1 MEDDKQFLRQ
11 LLVNSNNNNNQIPS
25 VNQSDVDEQTMKARM
40 EEVLK
45 RLEANPAEFEDLLKE
60 LGPHMDKLNL
70 PGNKSTLGEHGL
82 EPKVPG
88 INITPTAGFVVKTK
102 SMNDSDENS
111 MKIFI
116 NICQHDELGLPAMK
130 KKIDE
135 NGEEVE
141 GLNIPMSIGSGRVG
155 ADKSGVKCFIYDV
168 IVNPKVIEDANAD
181 VTGKYRDFVCQLSI
195 HGLEQKYNVNLD
207 KRYKLPK
214 LTKMGELLTQ
224 YIKDTKK
231 MPKIEE
237 VKSAPSKT
245 NKNVKNN
252 EHKEPITVIE
262 KDLDYIISWVGGE
275 VMDSDNPESLNT
287 ANLQPIKMIPN
298 EYVEPT
304 AAVDSK
310 YLGLLFTCVLSSEI
324 ASRILSNISSSDTI
338 DLQVSAYKLHLKI
351 PSYKLLCLYL
361 PAAITPSSCTCKVT
375 QKESNIGSVELFI
388 KMPLDKS
395 EMDKEADVGSKAWLI
410 SQALR
415 SEENRSSN
423 STSTESKATN
433 DNEFPEDKFHIK
445 LPDNVNQYTGLKEET
460 NDDVLPEERFH
471 MKDAHST
478 FLINQREQSIKD
490 KQEHFENEK
499 KNRKN
504 DENVE
509 YVDIDDFKPG
519 GKYASNSSKPGS
531 TPDVTTNVIEPMNKV
546 KEVILSNNNDMV
558 VLKYNTQ
565 SLIYL
570 FSYHQIFVSIGFKQS
585 IIKFMD

>member
-1 MEDDKQFLRQ
+1 MDEDKQFLRQ
-11 LLVNSNNNNNQIPS
+11 LLVNNNQAPTA
-25 VNQSDVDEQTMKARM
+25 VRSDVDEQEMKTRM
-40 EEVLK
+40 EQVLK
-45 RLEANPAEFEDLLKE
+45 RLEENPAELEELLKE
-60 LGPHMDKLNL
+60 LGPQMDQLNL
-70 PGNKSTLGEHGL
+70 PGNKSTLGENGL

-102 SMNDSDENS
+102 NMVDSDENG

-116 NICQHDELGLPAMK
+116 NICQHDELGLPGMK

-141 GLNIPMSIGSGRVG
+141 GLNIPMSIGAGRVG
-155 ADKSGVKCFIYDV
+155 NDKSGVKCFIYDV
-168 IVNPKVIEDANAD
+168 IVNPKVIEDANTD

-237 VKSAPSKT
+237 VKSAPNKNT
-245 NKNVKNN
+245 KNVKN
-252 EHKEPITVIE
+252 KETKEEIIVIE
-262 KDLDYIISWVGGE
+262 KELEYSIKWIGKDAF
-275 VMDSDNPESLNT
+275 DSDKFESDELSNIEALNIT
-287 ANLQPIKMIPN
+287 PN
-298 EYVEPT
+298 EYIEPSIV
-304 AAVDSK
+304 VDPK
-310 YLGLLFTCVLSSEI
+310 HFALLFACTLPSEI
-324 ASRILSNISSSDTI
+324 ASKLNLNDTALDII
-338 DLQVSAYKLHLKI
+338 DLQISAYKLQIKI
-351 PSYKLLCLYL
+351 PSHKLLCLYL
-361 PAAITPSSCTCKVT
+361 PTPVLPSSCTCKVI
-375 QKESNIGSVELFI
+375 QQENNIGSVDLFI
-388 KMPLDKS
+388 KMCLDKS
-395 EMDKEADVGSKAWLI
+395 DIDKEPDVGSKAWLI

-415 SEENRSSN
+415 SEDRKSN
-423 STSTESKATN
+423 STSSESKTTN
-433 DNEFPEDKFHIK
+433 DYEYPEDKFHIK
-445 LPDNVNQYTGLKEET
+445 MPDNVNPYTGLKEET

-519 GKYASNSSKPGS
+519 GKYATSNSKPGS
-531 TPDVTTNVIEPMNKV
+531 TPDVVTNAIEPINKV
-546 KEVILSNNNDMV
+546 KEVILSNNSDMV
-558 VLKYNTQ
+558 V
-565 SLIYL
+565 
-570 FSYHQIFVSIGFKQS
+570 IF
-585 IIKFMD
+585 

>member
-11 LLVNSNNNNNQIPS
+11 LLVNNNQAPTA
-25 VNQSDVDEQTMKARM
+25 VRSDVDEQDMKTRM
-40 EEVLK
+40 EQVLK
-45 RLEANPAEFEDLLKE
+45 RLEENPAELEELLKE
-60 LGPHMDKLNL
+60 LGPQMDKLNL
-70 PGNKSTLGEHGL
+70 PGNKSTLGENGL

-102 SMNDSDENS
+102 NVSDSDDNS

-116 NICQHDELGLPAMK
+116 NICQHDELGPPGMK

-141 GLNIPMSIGSGRVG
+141 GLNIPMSIGAGRVG
-155 ADKSGVKCFIYDV
+155 SDKSGVKCFIYDV
-168 IVNPKVIEDANAD
+168 IVNPKVIEDANTD

-195 HGLEQKYNVNLD
+195 HGLEQKYSVTLD

-224 YIKDTKK
+224 HIKDAKK

-237 VKSAPSKT
+237 VKSAP
-245 NKNVKNN
+245 NKNTKNAKS
-252 EHKEPITVIE
+252 KETKEAIVVIE
-262 KDLDYIISWVGGE
+262 KELEFSIKWIE
-275 VMDSDNPESLNT
+275 NEAFHSDHFESDEASNVEAINIT
-287 ANLQPIKMIPN
+287 PN
-298 EYVEPT
+298 EYIEPT
-304 AAVDSK
+304 VVVDPKHFAV
-310 YLGLLFTCVLSSEI
+310 LFTCSLPSEV
-324 ASRILSNISSSDTI
+324 ASRPDFNDSTLDNI
-338 DLQVSAYKLHLKI
+338 DLQVAAYKLQIKI

-361 PAAITPSSCTCKVT
+361 PAAVLPSTCSCKVT
-375 QKESNIGSVELFI
+375 QRENNISSVDLFVKI
-388 KMPLDKS
+388 RLDKS
-395 EMDKEADVGSKAWLI
+395 DFDKEPDVGSKAWLI

-415 SEENRSSN
+415 SEDGRNSN
-423 STSTESKATN
+423 STSSEAKATT
-433 DNEFPEDKFHIK
+433 DYEYPEDKFHIK
-445 LPDNVNQYTGLKEET
+445 MPDDVNPYTGLKEEV

-509 YVDIDDFKPG
+509 YVDIDDFKAG
-519 GKYASNSSKPGS
+519 GKYATSNVKPGS
-531 TPDVTTNVIEPMNKV
+531 TQDVVTNAAAPMNKV
-546 KEVILSNNNDMV
+546 KEVILSNNSDLV
-558 VLKYNTQ
+558 VT
-565 SLIYL
+565 
-570 FSYHQIFVSIGFKQS
+570 F
-585 IIKFMD
+585 